1 MRSKSKVDEYF
12 KDSLRHYNVL
22 SNKPIVKILED
33 RIIGHFAQ
41 QLVNPIQYQLLIK
54 IKLN

>member
-41 QLVNPIQYQLLIK
+41 QLVNPIQYLIK